1 MEASEKSDGGPTGSR
16 WPEGRWQQVNSH
28 MAARIGNE
36 FLESEN
42 RETVSRKKD
51 RAEILFLGEDEI
63 GLLDIV
69 LMDAIANNSGGIN
82 R

>member
-1 MEASEKSDGGPTGSR
+1 
-16 WPEGRWQQVNSH
+16 